1 MFNYQQHAAI
11 AVNSVYAALSDV
23 QVANTA
29 HMYAGTLFVKCDAR
43 SAAKIE
49 TALLE
54 NLSCG
59 VIVSKVGPEYAFDF
73 TE

>member
-1 MFNYQQHAAI
+1 MEYNQFAAI
-11 AVNSVYAALSDV
+11 AVNSVYEAVSDV

-29 HMYAGTLFVKCDAR
+29 QMYAGTLFVGCDAR

-49 TALLE
+49 TVLIE
-54 NLSCG
+54 NMQCG

-73 TE
+73 V